1 MKLFDLFQRRSIRA
15 ELDEMR
21 ATYQAITDTYYK
33 VELWDDGETLY
44 LTPSDAILCYAPY
57 IRKVQIAPHAA
68 PGTQAL
74 LLAAKCLG
82 HPNYRAIEFYDH
94 TGRDISREMQQ
105 AFIDRELD
113 KL

>member
-1 MKLFDLFQRRSIRA
+1 MKIKDFLRIPA
-15 ELDEMR
+15 ELAEMK
-21 ATYQAITDTYYK
+21 ATYKAITDTYYK
-33 VELWDDGETLY
+33 IELWENGETLY
-44 LTPSDAILCYAPY
+44 TTPSDAILAYAPY
-57 IRKVQIAPHAA
+57 IAKVQIAPHAA

-105 AFIDRELD
+105 AFIDRGLEDL
-113 KL
+113 